1 MNYRF
6 QALIC
11 VICSCTFALK
21 LRPIDHHYEIKKFMK
36 NSIMK
41 MSVEVYCEVA
51 CNVGKT
57 AGNCCH
63 QGKNYDR
70 ILVILFPKNGGEQL
84 LTSTTG
90 YWFYLHF
97 FKALLSLDKRP

>member
-36 NSIMK
+36 NSTMK

-57 AGNCCH
+57 AVIGNCCQ

-70 ILVILFPKNGGEQL
+70 ILVILFPKKRL
-84 LTSTTG
+84 RTTTDSDNRVLVLFG
-90 YWFYLHF
+90 F
-97 FKALLSLDKRP
+97 FQSFIIIR